1 MQDKFYNFLY
11 SEYNCNADDLSTDI
25 NQEIYR
31 QVIDTLIRLSER
43 DRYPRISLIDFAM
56 LTEKPDEEKMGAKKE
71 LPSADLRIRDLT
83 LRNFRK
89 FPNLDMNIR
98 WGLDAKRE
106 NSSEACSLFLTGNNG
121 TGKTSLFNALEYL
134 YTGGISTMEERGI
147 TDGINNYITHG
158 YCGQFNNQPGNSQL
172 AMNCMDGNRY
182 TRREGLQFPGMNFCS
197 DYDTHKFSQNEKV
210 LNNYILEYMGY
221 KEIDE
226 LTNYITTLKEEY
238 GSVHNSQ
245 IPKARL
251 NRKELAKCI
260 EVMLNLYARK
270 EGIFISSDNLEE
282 MIKVLTD
289 LQKKLS
295 EITFGDD
302 EEKNMEMAK
311 KVEDLHNAVLLA
323 INQNEQMSEM
333 LNSIFEQYITV
344 AANLK
349 PLPQERFLEPL
360 FIRNYLA
367 QQKANVPKAAEALN
381 SGIGILHLLKR
392 WIPAD
397 GAISADDITRF
408 IGTFSTKLQEDVPA
422 EYIKSIQEKC
432 NRIMPCLLRLEDR
445 LTAKKNE
452 LIKLFYDTSS
462 KFVCEVLSYF
472 SERNER
478 FEMKYNEKNEVS
490 FSIEVTEENGAF
502 TTGPK
507 EYFNTFR
514 YKLFVV
520 SMKVALSF
528 AFMKEHRCLIPIV
541 IDDIFNSSDFNN
553 GYTIEYFVR
562 NVYWTFDELLGDLS
576 ENKQLQII
584 LFTHDE
590 LVVHSFKKG
599 YLLYQYMVMER
610 YKEKRPY
617 NIICGRLFDY
627 MDVLERKQFVRKV
640 YNNFDPYINLYA
652 EVLKW

>member
-1 MQDKFYNFLY
+1 MQDKLYNFLY
-11 SEYNCNADDLSTDI
+11 SEYNCNTNDLSTDI

-31 QVIDTLIRLSER
+31 QVIDVLIRLSDR
-43 DRYPRISLIDFAM
+43 DMYPRISLIDFAI
-56 LTEKPDEEKMGAKKE
+56 LTEKPNEEKMGTRKE

-134 YTGGISTMEERGI
+134 YTGGISTVEERGI
-147 TDGINNYITHG
+147 TGGINNYMAHG
-158 YCGQFNNQPGNSQL
+158 YGRQTNNQPGNSQV

-182 TRREGLQFPGMNFCS
+182 TGRDGLRFPGMNFCS

-238 GSVHNSQ
+238 GSIHNHQ
-245 IPKARL
+245 IPNVRL

-260 EVMLNLYARK
+260 EVMLNLYVQK
-270 EGIFISSDNLEE
+270 GQNFFSSGNLEE
-282 MIKVLTD
+282 TIKVLTD
-289 LQKKLS
+289 FQKKLNKV
-295 EITFGDD
+295 TFGDD

-311 KVEDLHNAVLLA
+311 QVEDLHNAVLLV
-323 INQNEQMSEM
+323 INQNEL
-333 LNSIFEQYITV
+333 LNSIFEQYIT
-344 AANLK
+344 AAASLK
-349 PLPQERFLEPL
+349 PLPKDEFLEPL
-360 FIRNYLA
+360 FIRKFFAL
-367 QQKANVPKAAEALN
+367 QTTNVLKTVEALN

-392 WIPAD
+392 WIPTD
-397 GAISADDITRF
+397 GAISVDDITRF
-408 IGTFSTKLQEDVPA
+408 INTFSVKLQEDVPT

-462 KFVCEVLSYF
+462 KFVCEILSYF

-478 FEMKYNEKNEVS
+478 FEMKYNEKDEVS

-520 SMKVALSF
+520 SLKVALSF
-528 AFMKEHRCLIPIV
+528 AFMKEHKCLIPVV

-553 GYTIEYFVR
+553 GYTIEFFVR
-562 NVYWTFDELLGDLS
+562 NVYWTFDKLLGELFK
-576 ENKQLQII
+576 NRQLQII

-590 LVVHSFKKG
+590 LVLHSFKKG
-599 YLLYQYMVMER
+599 YLLYQYMVMEQ
-610 YKEKRPY
+610 YKELRPY

-627 MDVLERKQFVRKV
+627 KDVLERRQFVRKV

-652 EVLKW
+652 EVLKWEK